1 MTMKKSTSLAVISLI
16 TLFCFSEIATA
27 QTNRFTVQLE
37 AAPTVEAAQER
48 VKQFQ
53 AQGLDAYIVRSQVPG
68 KGTFYRIRVGMF
80 SNQAEARKYGADLQK
95 QGIVSEFFIAAYERP
110 QADIAQLATTTADT
124 PAKPATS
131 PSVKEQPPV
140 VAKAGST
147 SKPVVNQPDTSAG
160 NGPNTGLNAALK
172 NSPPVSNPV
181 ANSTAA
187 STPASTTPAAT
198 AAAISFVRFQDPSIG
213 YSFDRPQYWEGG
225 PLDPKD
231 AQDQKVNAGALFKS
245 YQDSAFINAIWNNL
259 DKANSPDND
268 NDLIIE
274 LILRSMGSGDGTQ
287 QMMETGRK
295 VVSESGTIKT
305 YLDLRAT
312 FKAQGQDGPLDF
324 LGKAVIVR
332 ANKGIL
338 LVVAFYS
345 KNGPTYVS
353 SVAERIIA
361 SVRPPE

>member
-1 MTMKKSTSLAVISLI
+1 MKKSTSLAVISLVI
-16 TLFCFSEIATA
+16 LLCFSEIATA

-37 AAPTVEAAQER
+37 AAPTVDAAQER
-48 VKQFQ
+48 VKQLK
-53 AQGLDAYIVRSQVPG
+53 AQGLDAYVVKSQVPG

-80 SNQAEARKYGADLQK
+80 SNQADARKYGADLQK
-95 QGIVSEFFIAAYERP
+95 QGIVSEFFIAPYERP
-110 QADIAQLATTTADT
+110 QGDLMQLATTIAGA

-131 PSVKEQPPV
+131 PPVKTQPAE
-140 VAKAGST
+140 VAKVESL
-147 SKPVVNQPDTSAG
+147 SKPVVTEPEAPAS
-160 NGPNTGLNAALK
+160 NGPNTGLTAPLK
-172 NSPPVSNPV
+172 NPPAVSNPV
-181 ANSTAA
+181 ASSAPASTPV
-187 STPASTTPAAT
+187 STPASAS
-198 AAAISFVRFQDPSIG
+198 AAAISFVRFQDPAIG

-345 KNGPTYVS
+345 KSGPTYVS
-353 SVAERIIA
+353 NVAERIIA

>member
-1 MTMKKSTSLAVISLI
+1 MKKSSSLAVISLI
-16 TLFCFSEIATA
+16 ILFCFSEIATA

-53 AQGLDAYIVRSQVPG
+53 AQGLDAYIVKSQVPG

-80 SNQAEARKYGADLQK
+80 PNQAEARKYGTDLQK

-110 QADIAQLATTTADT
+110 QADITQPAPTNAGN

-131 PSVKEQPPV
+131 TPV
-140 VAKAGST
+140 VSKADPL
-147 SKPVVNQPDTSAG
+147 SKTVANDPDTSASV
-160 NGPNTGLNAALK
+160 GPNTGLSAPLK
-172 NSPPVSNPV
+172 NPSPVSNPV
-181 ANSTAA
+181 TNSTTS
-187 STPASTTPAAT
+187 STPAPTSVAAT

-312 FKAQGQDGPLDF
+312 FKAQGQEGPLDF
-324 LGKAVIVR
+324 QGKAVIVR

-345 KNGPTYVS
+345 KNGPAYVS